1 MAQQGTGGAQSGSQG
16 PLSPAPRRSS
26 IAPAAVTVPGMIH
39 AILETTDLKLE
50 LLVEG
55 YEFPHFDTGPDGN
68 ALLAKIELDLTA
80 SIEPGSFHSSQNAI
94 LYTNE
99 LQGFT
104 DQLRALAHEQTGQA
118 TLGSEEPGE
127 TLSLTIE
134 LSEAGKGTIQG
145 SLATTDATKRLTF
158 QDIDID
164 HAFVHDT
171 LTGLQEITDAFP
183 VRGDPHAD

>member
-1 MAQQGTGGAQSGSQG
+1 MMHTVLEASG
-16 PLSPAPRRSS
+16 
-26 IAPAAVTVPGMIH
+26 
-39 AILETTDLKLE
+39 LKLA

-55 YEFPHFDTGPDGN
+55 YEFPQFDTGPDGN

-80 SIEPGSFHSSQNAI
+80 SMEPGSFHASQNAI

-118 TLGSEEPGE
+118 TLRSEEPGE
-127 TLSLTIE
+127 TLYLTIE
-134 LSEAGKGTIQG
+134 LSEGGKGTLQG
-145 SLATTDATKRLTF
+145 SLTTTDATKRLTF

-164 HAFVHDT
+164 HAFVHDA
-171 LTGLQEITDAFP
+171 LTGLQEITNAFP
-183 VRGDPHAD
+183 VRGDPQAD

>member
-1 MAQQGTGGAQSGSQG
+1 
-16 PLSPAPRRSS
+16 
-26 IAPAAVTVPGMIH
+26 MIH
-39 AILETTDLKLE
+39 AILEASDLKLE

-55 YEFPHFDTGPDGN
+55 YEFPQFDTGPDGN
-68 ALLAKIELDLTA
+68 ALLTKIELDITA
-80 SIEPGSFHSSQNAI
+80 SREPGSFHSSQDVI

-118 TLGSEEPGE
+118 TLASEEPGE
-127 TLSLTIE
+127 TLCLTIT
-134 LSEAGKGTIQG
+134 LSEGKGTIQG
-145 SLATTDATKRLTF
+145 SLATTDATRRLTF

-164 HAFVHDT
+164 HAFVHDA
-171 LTGLQEITDAFP
+171 LTSLQEITSALP

>member
-1 MAQQGTGGAQSGSQG
+1 
-16 PLSPAPRRSS
+16 
-26 IAPAAVTVPGMIH
+26 MIH
-39 AILETTDLKLE
+39 TVLEASDLKLE
-50 LLVEG
+50 LVVEG
-55 YEFPHFDTGPDGN
+55 YEFPEFDTGPDGN

-80 SIEPGSFHSSQNAI
+80 SREPGSFQSSQNAI

-104 DQLRALAHEQTGQA
+104 DQLRALAHDQTGQA

-127 TLSLTIE
+127 TLCLTVE
-134 LSEAGKGTIQG
+134 LSEGGKGTLRG
-145 SLATTDATKRLTF
+145 SLATTDATRRLTF

-164 HAFVHDT
+164 HAFVHDA
-171 LTGLQEITDAFP
+171 LASFEDILDAFP